1 MLLIVHIPII
11 ITFSEVHNIID
22 FFFAIKFGIYSF
34 FTGSDLGP
42 PHLATLLKSLIE
54 GLQGRT
60 WDGKEILLTS
70 LRTVCISCSSAIIE
84 RVDTNQPDVSE
95 VYI

>member
-1 MLLIVHIPII
+1 MLSIVHKPII
-11 ITFSEVHNIID
+11 ITFSEVHSIID
-22 FFFAIKFGIYSF
+22 FFAIKFGVYSF

-70 LRTVCISCSSAIIE
+70 LRTVCISCSSAIVE